1 MPNIDQYDEKKTL
14 ENVFRQEDPSSFYE
28 VLEPIGKGGSSKIFK
43 VRRLADQKICCLKY
57 MKPNDDFEKEL
68 IIDEVAILKF
78 NPGDCIISLQEAFY
92 FKEMYWV
99 FLEVMDGSLGNVL
112 FLNKEPLPEHI
123 IKYVLWRT
131 LKGIHQ
137 LH

>member
-78 NPGDCIISLQEAFY
+78 NPGDCIISL
-92 FKEMYWV
+92 
-99 FLEVMDGSLGNVL
+99 
-112 FLNKEPLPEHI
+112 
-123 IKYVLWRT
+123 
-131 LKGIHQ
+131 
-137 LH
+137 